1 MAKKQPEPLKSSPQY
16 RLFNWFNKLL
26 PLDKFFSE
34 TSRNSPNDARIP
46 KQYFNYLLWIIFLLI
61 VQARIGY
68 WDEVNARQTVLLSQ
82 RAENMR
88 AEYTTL
94 VSENMKSGKQSVI
107 QAKLLSDSIM
117 ERKAPPIKIVV
128 STAELESIP

>member
-1 MAKKQPEPLKSSPQY
+1 MAKKKPEPLNNGTQY

-26 PLDKFFSE
+26 PLDRFFSE
-34 TSRNSPNDARIP
+34 SPKNSPNDARIP
-46 KQYFNYLLWIIFLLI
+46 KQYFNYLLWIILLLI
-61 VQARIGY
+61 LQGRIGY
-68 WDEVNARQTVLLSQ
+68 FDEVNARQTVLLSQ

-94 VSENMKSGKQSVI
+94 VAENMKSGKQSVI
-107 QAKLLSDSIM
+107 QSKILGDSIM

-128 STAELESIP
+128 SKEELENIR